1 MYLFSWFINYKLLF
15 FLKITL
21 MLQKIKN
28 DLKQKTEMEI
38 EDPLSIITW
47 YAINHTNFI
56 IDTD

>member
-1 MYLFSWFINYKLLF
+1 
-15 FLKITL
+15 

-38 EDPLSIITW
+38 EDPLSIVTW